1 MPTFRNGG
9 KRTVFYKGIVQPP
22 NDKPREI
29 LVFFD
34 AGKDTAINFWIP
46 YEELGLELVDANN
59 PPVPDT
65 VLLSGTF
72 KFDKGTER
80 KFTIGHCDKY
90 VLDVISK
97 QGKVKVYPGNS
108 AIGAEVSEEG
118 KLRYDY
124 HVVYDWEFA
133 PYLRVVGLED
143 NTEAVIHAEVYRS
156 GSKEVSA

>member
-9 KRTVFYKGIVQPP
+9 KRTVIYKGIIQSP
-22 NDKPREI
+22 NEKPREI

-80 KFTIGHCDKY
+80 KFTLGHCDKY
-90 VLDVISK
+90 MLDIIIRSGRIK
-97 QGKVKVYPGNS
+97 IYHGNS
-108 AIGAEVSEEG
+108 DIGAELSAQKDVS
-118 KLRYDY
+118 YDY
-124 HVVYDWEFA
+124 HVINDWEYS
-133 PYLRVVGLED
+133 PYLRVAGLED
-143 NTEAVIHAEVYRS
+143 GTEATIHAEVYRS
-156 GSKEVSA
+156 GSKEVRE